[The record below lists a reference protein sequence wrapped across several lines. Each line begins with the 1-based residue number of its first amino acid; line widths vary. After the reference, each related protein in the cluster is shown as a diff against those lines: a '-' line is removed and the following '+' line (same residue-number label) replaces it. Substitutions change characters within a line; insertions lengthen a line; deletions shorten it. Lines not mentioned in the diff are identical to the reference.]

1 MSRQCG
7 RRSTRRRA
15 ASKTSTSSTG
25 CVCRTALS
33 GDRVQL
39 QQVIINLAINGIQ
52 AMATVDDRAREL
64 AISSEANTTGQVI
77 VSVKDSGTGSCLTA
91 PADCSTRSSP
101 PSPAAWGWDWRSAA
115 PSSKHMA
122 AGCGRTAR
130 TERLVRCSGSAFRR
144 CSQKTRRRQSGTLK
158 RDRFPAALAGC
169 RRPVRADRSR
179 RRRRCLAAGS
189 AQEPAS
195 ICRVARRGLRLGRRL
210 PGERSAPR
218 CGLPDTR
225 CAVAWPERPRPPG
238 RANPGGNSDPVV
250 FITGHAEVPMSVR
263 AMKAGAID
271 LLTKPFHDQD
281 LLDAVTAAL
290 DRDRKRRREEEKTS
304 GLQASFESLTPRER
318 LIMSCV
324 TEGRM
329 NKQIAHEIGVS
340 GITVK
345 IHRGNVMRKMAAKS
359 LAELVAALGNQLP
372 ERRFVTIVGP
382 GGIGKT
388 TVALAAA
395 TTFRGRYRHGVW
407 FVDLAPVAEG
417 SRVPS
422 ALAARSAYCD
432 KTGRSGCQSGLVPQR
447 QGDAA
452 RHRQLRARRACGRP
466 IMRGSVQQRS
476 GRSYSRDQPRTA
488 ARLGR
493 TGTALAG
500 AAVPADLRTFESRGG
515 DGFPGSR
522 AMSCTKILSSRR
534 SIFQHANG

>member
-1 MSRQCG
+1 MTDFQPPSRDAAG
-7 RRSTRRRA
+7 RYEPI
-15 ASKTSTSSTG
+15 
-25 CVCRTALS
+25 VL
-33 GDRVQL
+33 V
-39 QQVIINLAINGIQ
+39 
-52 AMATVDDRAREL
+52 VDDDASLREAL
-64 AISSEANTTGQVI
+64 RNLLR
-77 VSVKDSGTGSCLTA
+77 SVGLRVEVFA
-91 PADCSTRSSP
+91 
-101 PSPAAWGWDWRSAA
+101 SAA
-115 PSSKHMA
+115 AFLESDLPPA
-122 AGCGRTAR
+122 AGC
-130 TERLVRCSGSAFRR
+130 LILDV
-144 CSQKTRRRQSGTLK
+144 
-158 RDRFPAALAGC
+158 
-169 RRPVRADRSR
+169 
-179 RRRRCLAAGS
+179 
-189 AQEPAS
+189 
-195 ICRVARRGLRLGRRL
+195 RL
-210 PGERSAPR
+210 PGQS
-218 CGLPDTR
+218 GLDLQAELIREEIPI
-225 CAVAWPERPRPPG
+225 
-238 RANPGGNSDPVV
+238 PVV

-500 AAVPADLRTFESRGG
+500 AAVPADLRTFDSRGG

-534 SIFQHANG
+534 SIFQHANGLNAGACSASPVLRLKQA